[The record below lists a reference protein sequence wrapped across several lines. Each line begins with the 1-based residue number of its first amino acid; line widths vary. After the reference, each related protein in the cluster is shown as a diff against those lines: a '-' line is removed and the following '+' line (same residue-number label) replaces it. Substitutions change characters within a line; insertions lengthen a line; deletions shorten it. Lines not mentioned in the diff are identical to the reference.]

1 VGRVC
6 RPAYIDSVIGIGP
19 KESDLKLSTTL
30 SRFLMAL
37 FSGILLL
44 GSTVEA
50 GTLRVAYSAIS
61 GAWRLCGVAQDRG
74 YF

>member
-1 VGRVC
+1 M
-6 RPAYIDSVIGIGP
+6 S
-19 KESDLKLSTTL
+19 
-30 SRFLMAL
+30 L

-61 GAWRLCGVAQDRG
+61 GAWRSVGWRKTAATFKREGLDGDPLYIGGGSLVDPVVD
-74 YF
+74 